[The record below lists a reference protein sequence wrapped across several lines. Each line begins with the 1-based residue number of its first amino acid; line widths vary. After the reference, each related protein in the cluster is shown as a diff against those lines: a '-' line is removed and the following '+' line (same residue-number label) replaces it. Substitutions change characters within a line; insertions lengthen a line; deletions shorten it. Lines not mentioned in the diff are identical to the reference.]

1 MDSNTCDRVT
11 FCNYIHSHESVSCMI
26 SLCLTTWNRD
36 SMTFDAFRHVL
47 NDDRITEIVI
57 SDDHSDERIYQNL
70 VFMCNGI
77 DKVKIYRNETNLGCY
92 HNKRRAVELATN
104 EWVILFDSDN
114 TLKPDYLD
122 AIYNLKLLTGEE
134 NNVSELWQTNMI
146 YQPEW
151 ARPHFD
157 FRKFSSSVISSFNV
171 KGYLPQKHF
180 TTMLNAMNFFVNR
193 AEYLRVFDT
202 KKEEPWTADS
212 IYFNYLWLKAG
223 NKIYVTPGMQYDHL
237 VHDGSHYKANVHKT
251 GDFYNQVERMLKEL

>member
-1 MDSNTCDRVT
+1 
-11 FCNYIHSHESVSCMI
+11 MI
-26 SLCLTTWNRD
+26 TLAITSWNRD
-36 SMTFDAFRHVL
+36 SLTFDAFRHVL
-47 NDDRITEIVI
+47 NDPRITEIVI
-57 SDDHSDERIYQNL
+57 SDDSSDVRIYQNL

-77 DKVKIYRNETNLGCY
+77 DKVKIYRNETNKGCY
-92 HNKRRAVELATN
+92 HNKRIAVELATN

-114 TLKPDYLD
+114 ILKPDYID
-122 AIYNLKLLTGEE
+122 SIYFPKD
-134 NNVSELWQTNMI
+134 WMPNML

-157 FRKFSSSVISSFNV
+157 FRKFSGSVISSFNV

-193 AEYLRVFDT
+193 NEYLRVFDT

-251 GDFYNQVERMLKEL
+251 GNFYQEVERMLKEL